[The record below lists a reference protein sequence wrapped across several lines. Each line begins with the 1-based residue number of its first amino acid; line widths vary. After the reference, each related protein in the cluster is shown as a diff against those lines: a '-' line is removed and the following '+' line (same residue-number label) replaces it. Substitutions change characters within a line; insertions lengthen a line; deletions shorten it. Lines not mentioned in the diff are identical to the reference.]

1 MAQRDILKAVKK
13 ALERPVKRNFTE
25 SIDLAINLRNIDMSQ
40 PQNRIEE
47 EIILPNGLG
56 KPVKIA
62 VFASGELALNAKKAG
77 ADLIIPPEQIDVLG
91 ENKTQAKTLANEH
104 DFFIAEASLMPSI
117 GKSLGPVL
125 GPRGNMPSPIPPG
138 SDIIKPIERLRKT
151 VKIRSKDKVTFHTIV
166 GCESMAPEDIAA
178 NIEAIIKRL
187 ETKIDKH
194 KIRSIYVKTTMGP
207 SVRVL

>member
-1 MAQRDILKAVKK
+1 MAQRDILKAVQK

-47 EIILPNGLG
+47 EIVLPNGLG

-62 VFASGELALNAKKAG
+62 VFASGELAVNAKNAG
-77 ADLIIPPEQIDVLG
+77 ADLVISPEQIDVLRA
-91 ENKTQAKTLANEH
+91 NKKQAKTIADEH

-125 GPRGNMPSPIPPG
+125 GPRGNMPSPIQPG
-138 SDIIKPIERLRKT
+138 SDVTRPIERLRKT
-151 VKIRSKDKVTFHTIV
+151 VKIRSKDKMTFHTII
-166 GCESMAPEDIAA
+166 GCESMTPEDIAA
-178 NIEAIIKRL
+178 NIETIIKRL
-187 ETKIDKH
+187 ETKMDKQ

>member
-1 MAQRDILKAVKK
+1 MAQRDILKAVQK

-47 EIILPNGLG
+47 EIVLPNGLG

-62 VFASGELALNAKKAG
+62 VFASGELAMNAKNAG
-77 ADLIIPPEQIDVLG
+77 ADLVISPEQIDVLRA
-91 ENKTQAKTLANEH
+91 NKKQAKTLANEH

-125 GPRGNMPSPIPPG
+125 GPRGNMPSPISPG
-138 SDIIKPIERLRKT
+138 SDVTKPIERLRKT
-151 VKIRSKDKVTFHTIV
+151 VKIRSKDKMTFHTII
-166 GCESMAPEDIAA
+166 GCESMAPEDIAE
-178 NIEAIIKRL
+178 NIETIIKRL
-187 ETKIDKH
+187 ETKIDKQ
-194 KIRSIYVKTTMGP
+194 KIRSIYMKTTMGP

>member
-1 MAQRDILKAVKK
+1 MAQKDILQAVKK

-25 SIDLAINLRNIDMSQ
+25 SIDLAINLQNIDMSHT
-40 PQNRIEE
+40 QNRIDE

-56 KPVKIA
+56 KPVKVA
-62 VFASGELALNAKKAG
+62 VFASGELAVNAEKAG
-77 ADLIIPPEQIDVLG
+77 ADLIIPPEQINVLG
-91 ENKTQAKTLANEH
+91 ENKKRAKTLANEH

-117 GKSLGPVL
+117 GKNLGTVL

-138 SDIIKPIERLRKT
+138 ADISKPIERLKKT
-151 VKIRSKDKVTFHTIV
+151 VRLRSKDKITFHTIV
-166 GCESMAPEDIAA
+166 GCETMDTKEISA

-187 ETKIDKH
+187 ETKVEKH
-194 KIRSIYVKTTMGP
+194 KIHSIYVKTTMGP

>member
-1 MAQRDILKAVKK
+1 MAQREILKAVKK

-25 SIDLAINLRNIDMSQ
+25 SIDLAINLRNIDMSNT
-40 PQNRIEE
+40 QNRIDE

-62 VFASGELALNAKKAG
+62 VFASGELAVNAEKAG
-77 ADLIIPPEQIDVLG
+77 ADLIILPEQIDVLG
-91 ENKTQAKTLANEH
+91 ENKKRAKTLANDH

-117 GKSLGPVL
+117 GKNLGTVL

-138 SDIIKPIERLRKT
+138 ADISKPIERLRKT
-151 VKIRSKDKVTFHTIV
+151 VKIRSKDKITFHTIV
-166 GCESMAPEDIAA
+166 GCETMAPEEIAA

-187 ETKIDKH
+187 ETKVEKH
-194 KIRSIYVKTTMGP
+194 KIHSIYVKTTMGP
-207 SVRVL
+207 SIRVL

>member
-1 MAQRDILKAVKK
+1 MAQIDILKAVKK

-47 EIILPNGLG
+47 EIVLPNGLG

-62 VFASGELALNAKKAG
+62 VFASGELAMNAKKAG
-77 ADLIIPPEQIDVLG
+77 ADLVISPEQIDVLK
-91 ENKTQAKTLANEH
+91 ENKTQAKALANEH
-104 DFFIAEASLMPSI
+104 DFFIAESSLMPSI

-138 SDIIKPIERLRKT
+138 SDVAKPIERLRKT
-151 VKIRSKDKVTFHTIV
+151 FHTLV
-166 GCESMAPEDIAA
+166 GCESMAPEEIAA
-178 NIEAIIKRL
+178 NIETIIKRL
-187 ETKIDKH
+187 ETKMDKQ

>member
-1 MAQRDILKAVKK
+1 MAQIDILKAVKK

-47 EIILPNGLG
+47 EIVLPNGLG

-62 VFASGELALNAKKAG
+62 VFASGELAMNAKKAG
-77 ADLIIPPEQIDVLG
+77 ADLVISPEQIDVLK
-91 ENKTQAKTLANEH
+91 ENKTQAKALANEH
-104 DFFIAEASLMPSI
+104 DFFIAESSLMPSI

-138 SDIIKPIERLRKT
+138 SDVAKPIERLRKT
-151 VKIRSKDKVTFHTIV
+151 VKIRSKDKVTFHTLV
-166 GCESMAPEDIAA
+166 GCESMAPEEIAA
-178 NIEAIIKRL
+178 NIETIIKRL
-187 ETKIDKH
+187 ETKMDKQ

>member
-13 ALERPVKRNFTE
+13 ALDRPVKRNFTE

-40 PQNRIEE
+40 LQNRIDE
-47 EIILPNGLG
+47 EIVLPNGLG

-62 VFASGELALNAKKAG
+62 VFASGELAVNAKKAG
-77 ADLIIPPEQIDVLG
+77 ADLIILPEQINVLG
-91 ENKTQAKTLANEH
+91 ENKTQAKALANEH

-125 GPRGNMPSPIPPG
+125 GPRGNMPSPIPLG

-151 VKIRSKDKVTFHTIV
+151 VKIRSKDKMTFHTIV
-166 GCESMAPEDIAA
+166 GCESMTPADIAA

-207 SVRVL
+207 SIRVL

>member
-1 MAQRDILKAVKK
+1 MAQRDILKAVKTT
-13 ALERPVKRNFTE
+13 LERPSKRNFTE

-40 PQNRIEE
+40 PKNRIDEE
-47 EIILPNGLG
+47 VILPSGLG
-56 KPVKIA
+56 KPVKVA
-62 VFASGELALNAKKAG
+62 VFASGELAVKAEKAG

-91 ENKTQAKTLANEH
+91 ENKSQAKTLANEH

-125 GPRGNMPSPIPPG
+125 GPRGNMPNPIPSG
-138 SDIIKPIERLRKT
+138 ADISKPLERLRKT
-151 VKIRSKDKVTFHTIV
+151 VKIRSKDKTTFHTIV
-166 GCESMAPEDIAA
+166 GCESMAPEEIAA
-178 NIEAIIKRL
+178 NIEVIIKRL

-207 SVRVL
+207 SIRVL